1 MRRLGELEAQVMQ
14 RIWARGGVVTVRDIV
29 GDLQRDRQVAY
40 TTVMT
45 VMDNLRK
52 KGWLR
57 RSQGGRAYLYEPTVS
72 GAEYSAAIMRQVLA
86 TTVDRAAALTHF
98 IGDLSADEA
107 DALDEAY
114 RRHTRQISPAHGAD
128 E

>member
-1 MRRLGELEAQVMQ
+1 MPALGDLEAQVMR
-14 RIWARGGVVTVRDIV
+14 RIWARGQPVTVRDIV
-29 GDLQRDRQVAY
+29 GDLQRERPIAY

-57 RSQGGRAYLYEPTVS
+57 RQADGRAYRYETVVT
-72 GAEYSAAIMRQVLA
+72 GEEYSAGVMRQALAASSDRPAVLMQ
-86 TTVDRAAALTHF
+86 F

-107 DALDEAY
+107 AALEEAY
-114 RRHTRQISPAHGAD
+114 RRLTENRAP
-128 E
+128 

>member
-1 MRRLGELEAQVMQ
+1 MQ
-14 RIWARGGVVTVRDIV
+14 RIWARGEAVTVRDIV
-29 GDLQRDRQVAY
+29 GDLEQDRPIAY

-45 VMDNLRK
+45 VMDNLHK

-57 RSQGGRAYLYEPTVS
+57 RRAHGRAYRYEPTVS
-72 GAEYSAAIMRQVLA
+72 GAEYSAGIMRQALA
-86 TTVDRAAALTHF
+86 TAADRRAALTHF
-98 IGDLSADEA
+98 LDELSADEA

-114 RRHTRQISPAHGAD
+114 RRHARRNWPIGEAD